1 MKRILINATQ
11 REELRVAI
19 VDGQKL
25 FDLDI
30 ELASREQK
38 KSNIY
43 KGKITRVEPSL
54 EACFVD
60 YGAERHG
67 FLPLKE
73 IAKSYFKQPSG
84 NIRELLSEGQE
95 LIVQVEK
102 EERGNKGAALTT
114 FVSLAGRYLVLMPN
128 NPKAGGVSRRAEGE
142 DREEAKQAL
151 EQLKMPDTMGV
162 IVRSNGVGRT
172 AEELQWDAD
181 YLIEIWTA
189 IEKAAAERHGAFLIY
204 QENNIILRAL
214 RDYLRP
220 DIGEVVIDNAE
231 IYEQARQHMEHVM
244 PQNLPR
250 LKLYADDVPLFS
262 RYQIESQIE
271 LAHERTVR
279 LPSGGSIVIDHG
291 EALTAI
297 DINSAKATGG
307 GSIEDTALNTNLE
320 AADEIARQL
329 RLRDLGGL
337 VVIDFIDMN
346 STKNQKEVERR
357 LEKACE
363 IDRARIQLGRLSR
376 FGLMEMS
383 RQRLRPSL
391 GEHTQITC
399 PRCEGRGQ
407 IRSVESL
414 SLSIL
419 RLIEEEAMKDRTG
432 RVIAQVPVDVGT
444 FLLNEKRAIVREIE
458 ARCRVSISL
467 IPNATMHSPHY
478 EIRRVRAD
486 HLQLEDNA
494 APSHLLARNLD
505 AKALEDSAMPRPPA
519 RPVEAA
525 VKQIVPS
532 APAPMPA
539 AAAPAAAPAPVAVAQ
554 PVFVQTESLWTRI
567 LKLLGIGQPKA
578 APVQPS
584 TATRSQQQPRS
595 GSSSHSQRRDDGRR
609 SGSSSGSSRSQ
620 DGRRDSSNGS
630 RGQDSQRRDGGNA
643 GTQQGSRSNNQGS
656 QTPRTSQPQTQQPR
670 RDDRGTRPPQQQPAQ
685 QQRPA
690 AVAAGDSDAAAS
702 ATSAARSQ
710 NPQQNAPRTG
720 APGEEERS
728 GRSRRGRRGR
738 NRGERRPAE
747 EGTEDGVS
755 RNALPADLAAALTPA
770 GIAAVTV
777 TLSRDGDAAAAPTAG
792 AAPSFIRVDSADA
805 GNADGASAS
814 TEAAPAAAQA
824 FAPDAVRYSRV
835 ESRFPVIEPMID
847 AAVEPVGE
855 PASAA
860 AIDPVDVP
868 AGDAVPESTAAES
881 NQEAAF
887 APPVPVETTVAAD
900 PVPLAD
906 TSVQVEAPHTVATV
920 AADEPVAAAQ
930 ELATESPIAVAPAAE
945 PVVETTPVAA
955 DTVVEPAAPAQVE
968 MTLDAPTDV
977 RQAEPLSV
985 SALEMSSEAFPAAT
999 PPPAEVQPEARVAA
1013 VEPAS
1018 EPVVETVSTDT
1029 PAASATE
1036 HDAKPATPR
1045 FIQVDASQDAAE
1057 PVREPSREG

>member
-54 EACFVD
+54 EACFVE
-60 YGAERHG
+60 YGSERHG

-84 NIRELLSEGQE
+84 NIRELVTEGQE

-114 FVSLAGRYLVLMPN
+114 FISLAGRYLVLMPN

-142 DREEAKQAL
+142 DREEAKAAL
-151 EQLKMPDTMGV
+151 EQLEMPDTMGV

-172 AEELQWDAD
+172 AEELQWDAN

-189 IEKAAAERHGAFLIY
+189 IEKASAEKSGAFLIY

-250 LKLYADDVPLFS
+250 LKLYAEEVPLFS

-291 EALTAI
+291 EALTAV
-297 DINSAKATGG
+297 DINSAKSTGG

-346 STKNQKEVERR
+346 SSKNQKDVERR

-467 IPNATMHSPHY
+467 VPNATMHSPHY

-486 HLQLEDNA
+486 HLQQDDNA

-505 AKALEDSAMPRPPA
+505 AKALEESSAPRPVA

-532 APAPMPA
+532 APAPV
-539 AAAPAAAPAPVAVAQ
+539 APAPAAPAPIPQMQ
-554 PVFVQTESLWTRI
+554 PMVVVQGESLWTKI
-567 LKLLGIGQPKA
+567 LRLFGMSPKTAEPIVVAPAQRSGQSSHGSRSSSSNRRDNSRGGR
-578 APVQPS
+578 PS
-584 TATRSQQQPRS
+584 DSRRDGGSSQSRSDGGRDQQQRRDGGSSQQQPRQS
-595 GSSSHSQRRDDGRR
+595 G
-609 SGSSSGSSRSQ
+609 
-620 DGRRDSSNGS
+620 
-630 RGQDSQRRDGGNA
+630 GGN
-643 GTQQGSRSNNQGS
+643 NP
-656 QTPRTSQPQTQQPR
+656 PRQPQQPQQQPR
-670 RDDRGTRPPQQQPAQ
+670 RDGGRPPQQQPQ
-685 QQRPA
+685 QQRPPVMV
-690 AVAAGDSDAAAS
+690 AVEGDDAELAAAS
-702 ATSAARSQ
+702 RPQ
-710 NPQQNAPRTG
+710 NPQQQGAPRTG

-738 NRGERRPAE
+738 NRGERRPQGE
-747 EGTEDGVS
+747 EGAEGADLS
-755 RNALPADLAAALTPA
+755 RDSLPADLAAALTPA
-770 GIAAVTV
+770 AAAAVTV
-777 TLSRDGDAAAAPTAG
+777 TLLNDTDSVDAPIPTPMEPPAG
-792 AAPSFIRVDSADA
+792 TVPSFI
-805 GNADGASAS
+805 
-814 TEAAPAAAQA
+814 PAAIEGEGAIENRPVNAAVAQA
-824 FAPDAVRYSRV
+824 FAPDTVRYSRV
-835 ESRFPVIEPMID
+835 ESRFPVIDPPADPEAQVAPDETLTEAVAHAPVASEAPELKVQQELLIEPAPVVAAVAEEAPVAAPMEAAAAD
-847 AAVEPVGE
+847 PQLVEAAVEQAAVE
-855 PASAA
+855 SA
-860 AIDPVDVP
+860 
-868 AGDAVPESTAAES
+868 
-881 NQEAAF
+881 
-887 APPVPVETTVAAD
+887 PVEESVAPFEAPVAA
-900 PVPLAD
+900 
-906 TSVQVEAPHTVATV
+906 S
-920 AADEPVAAAQ
+920 EPVA
-930 ELATESPIAVAPAAE
+930 
-945 PVVETTPVAA
+945 
-955 DTVVEPAAPAQVE
+955 EPAAVAEAEVF
-968 MTLDAPTDV
+968 
-977 RQAEPLSV
+977 AEPLQV
-985 SALEMSSEAFPAAT
+985 SALEMSSESFPIPSPVEAEPEVAVVEERASSEAVIEPTIESAIEPTPVAEEPAAAAAA
-999 PPPAEVQPEARVAA
+999 AEEEA
-1013 VEPAS
+1013 PK
-1018 EPVVETVSTDT
+1018 
-1029 PAASATE
+1029 PAA
-1036 HDAKPATPR
+1036 PR
-1045 FIQVDASQDAAE
+1045 FIQVETAHSDKPESEKQQD
-1057 PVREPSREG
+1057 S

>member
-54 EACFVD
+54 EACFVE
-60 YGAERHG
+60 YGSERHG

-73 IAKSYFKQPSG
+73 IAKSYFKQSSG
-84 NIRELLSEGQE
+84 NIRELVTEGQE

-114 FVSLAGRYLVLMPN
+114 FISLAGRYLVLMPN

-142 DREEAKQAL
+142 DREEAKAAL
-151 EQLKMPDTMGV
+151 EQLEMPDTMGV

-172 AEELQWDAD
+172 AEELQWDAN

-189 IEKAAAERHGAFLIY
+189 IEKASAERSGAFLIY

-250 LKLYADDVPLFS
+250 LKLYAEEVPLFS

-297 DINSAKATGG
+297 DINSAKSTGG

-346 STKNQKEVERR
+346 AAKNQKDVERR

-467 IPNATMHSPHY
+467 VPNATMHSPHY

-486 HLQLEDNA
+486 HLQQDDNA

-505 AKALEDSAMPRPPA
+505 AKALEESSVPRPVA

-532 APAPMPA
+532 APAPVAP
-539 AAAPAAAPAPVAVAQ
+539 APAAPTPIPQMQ
-554 PVFVQTESLWTRI
+554 PMVVVQGESLWTKI
-567 LKLLGIGQPKA
+567 LRLFGMSPKTA
-578 APVQPS
+578 EPVVVAPAQ
-584 TATRSQQQPRS
+584 RSSQS
-595 GSSSHSQRRDDGRR
+595 GNR
-609 SGSSSGSSRSQ
+609 SGSSSG
-620 DGRRDSSNGS
+620 
-630 RGQDSQRRDGGNA
+630 RRDGGNR
-643 GTQQGSRSNNQGS
+643 GGRPNDSRRDGGNRDRDSGRGDNRSEG
-656 QTPRTSQPQTQQPR
+656 RDQQPR
-670 RDDRGTRPPQQQPAQ
+670 RDGGNNPQQPRNPGGNNPPRQPQQPQQPRRDGGRPQQQPQ
-685 QQRPA
+685 QQRPTMIAVEGDEA
-690 AVAAGDSDAAAS
+690 ALAAAPRQQ
-702 ATSAARSQ
+702 T
-710 NPQQNAPRTG
+710 PQQQGAPRTG

-738 NRGERRPAE
+738 NRGERRPQE
-747 EGTEDGVS
+747 EGAEGGDVGRDS
-755 RNALPADLAAALTPA
+755 LPADLAAALTPA
-770 GIAAVTV
+770 AAAAVTV
-777 TLSRDGDAAAAPTAG
+777 TLMRDIDSVETPIPTPMEPPVG
-792 AAPSFIRVDSADA
+792 TVPSFI
-805 GNADGASAS
+805 
-814 TEAAPAAAQA
+814 PAAIETEGGEKPQVNAAVAQA
-824 FAPDAVRYSRV
+824 FAPDTVRYSRV
-835 ESRFPVIEPMID
+835 ESRFPVIDPVDGVEATAEAPAEAQAEAGETLTEAVAHAPVESAAPELKVQQELLIEPTPVAAEEAPAAAPMEAAAAD
-847 AAVEPVGE
+847 PQLVEAAVEQAAVVAEVPVE
-855 PASAA
+855 PASS
-860 AIDPVDVP
+860 
-868 AGDAVPESTAAES
+868 AVP
-881 NQEAAF
+881 F
-887 APPVPVETTVAAD
+887 
-900 PVPLAD
+900 
-906 TSVQVEAPHTVATV
+906 EAP
-920 AADEPVAAAQ
+920 
-930 ELATESPIAVAPAAE
+930 VAPE
-945 PVVETTPVAA
+945 PVVEATPVA
-955 DTVVEPAAPAQVE
+955 EPEQF
-968 MTLDAPTDV
+968 
-977 RQAEPLSV
+977 AEPLQV
-985 SALEMSSEAFPAAT
+985 SALEMSSESFPV
-999 PPPAEVQPEARVAA
+999 P
-1013 VEPAS
+1013 PAS
-1018 EPVVETVSTDT
+1018 EPEAATAAEPVVEAAAEPTIESAIE
-1029 PAASATE
+1029 PAPVADEPAPVE
-1036 HDAKPATPR
+1036 PPKPATPR
-1045 FIQVDASQDAAE
+1045 FIQVETAHDDKPTHE
-1057 PVREPSREG
+1057 

>member
-43 KGKITRVEPSL
+43 KGRITRVEPSL

-73 IAKSYFKQPSG
+73 VSKSYFKQSSG
-84 NIRELLSEGQE
+84 NIRDLLSEGQE
-95 LIVQVEK
+95 IIVQVEK

-114 FVSLAGRYLVLMPN
+114 FISLAGRYLVLMPN

-151 EQLKMPDTMGV
+151 EQLQIPDTMGV
-162 IVRSNGVGRT
+162 IVRSNGIGRT
-172 AEELQWDAD
+172 AEELQWDAN

-189 IEKAAAERHGAFLIY
+189 IEKASTERSGSFLIY

-231 IYEQARQHMEHVM
+231 IFEQARQHMEHVM

-250 LKLYADDVPLFS
+250 LKLYSDDVPLFS

-279 LPSGGSIVIDHG
+279 LPSGGSIVIDMG
-291 EALTAI
+291 EALTAV

-346 STKNQKEVERR
+346 SSKNQKEVERR

-363 IDRARIQLGRLSR
+363 IDRARIQLGRISR

-391 GEHTQITC
+391 GEHTQIAC

-444 FLLNEKRAIVREIE
+444 FLLNEKRAVVREIE
-458 ARCRVSISL
+458 ARCRVSIAL
-467 IPNATMHSPHY
+467 IPNATLHSPHF
-478 EIRRVRAD
+478 EIKRVRAD
-486 HLQLEDNA
+486 HLQQENNA
-494 APSHLLARNLD
+494 ASSHLLAQNFD
-505 AKALEDSAMPRPPA
+505 AKPLEDAAGGRAPA
-519 RPVEAA
+519 RVAEAA

-532 APAPMPA
+532 TP
-539 AAAPAAAPAPVAVAQ
+539 APAAPTPAPVAAPAPAPVALQ
-554 PVFVQTESLWTRI
+554 PSAAGESFWTR
-567 LKLLGIGQPKA
+567 LLRLFGIGA
-578 APVQPS
+578 TPVESAKPAEPVRGQ
-584 TATRSQQQPRS
+584 RQQ
-595 GSSSHSQRRDDGRR
+595 GGGRRDDRR
-609 SGSSSGSSRSQ
+609 GGQQRN
-620 DGRRDSSNGS
+620 DGRRDERQG
-630 RGQDSQRRDGGNA
+630 RDGGRDQQRDQNNARRDNNRNA
-643 GTQQGSRSNNQGS
+643 GGGNNAPQQK
-656 QTPRTSQPQTQQPR
+656 PQPQQPR
-670 RDDRGTRPPQQQPAQ
+670 RDDRGNDRSGEQRNNNPRPQQQPQ

-690 AVAAGDSDAAAS
+690 PANEAVAAEAAAG
-702 ATSAARSQ
+702 Q
-710 NPQQNAPRTG
+710 NQGPRPQLPPGGQPRQHG
-720 APGEEERS
+720 DEERS
-728 GRSRRGRRGR
+728 GRSRRGRRNR
-738 NRGERRPAE
+738 NRGDRRPQDGSEA
-747 EGTEDGVS
+747 EGTEGVEVTRDS
-755 RNALPADLAAALTPA
+755 LPADLAAALTRA
-770 GIAAVTV
+770 SAATAVSVTV
-777 TLSRDGDAAAAPTAG
+777 SDAVEPVEASLPVPAEPPVGDLIRESRTDLPAFEPENTSGQQ
-792 AAPSFIRVDSADA
+792 
-805 GNADGASAS
+805 ADGEPQTSAASAQS
-814 TEAAPAAAQA
+814 
-824 FAPDAVRYSRV
+824 FAPNAVRYENV
-835 ESRFPVIEPMID
+835 ESRFPVIDFEPAEAVEEQPAPVENAVGVEAEPATADVETTAAEAIASPATAEEPAPAPAEEVQAPIAEPAAVID
-847 AAVEPVGE
+847 ALVEPIEAAETEVPAERTAALSEQIVQIETVQPVEPEPPVAEVASSPVEAAAQPEPIAEEPAAVEAVLEAEVTTAEPEIAPQSE
-855 PASAA
+855 PA
-860 AIDPVDVP
+860 
-868 AGDAVPESTAAES
+868 
-881 NQEAAF
+881 
-887 APPVPVETTVAAD
+887 
-900 PVPLAD
+900 
-906 TSVQVEAPHTVATV
+906 
-920 AADEPVAAAQ
+920 
-930 ELATESPIAVAPAAE
+930 AAE
-945 PVVETTPVAA
+945 PQPAPTP
-955 DTVVEPAAPAQVE
+955 TEPPKPAA
-968 MTLDAPTDV
+968 
-977 RQAEPLSV
+977 
-985 SALEMSSEAFPAAT
+985 
-999 PPPAEVQPEARVAA
+999 
-1013 VEPAS
+1013 
-1018 EPVVETVSTDT
+1018 
-1029 PAASATE
+1029 
-1036 HDAKPATPR
+1036 PR
-1045 FIQVDASQDAAE
+1045 FIQVETRSNPFESEKPEDERKS
-1057 PVREPSREG
+1057 

>member
-609 SGSSSGSSRSQ
+609 SGSSSGSNRSQ

-777 TLSRDGDAAAAPTAG
+777 TLSRDDDAAAAPTAG

-805 GNADGASAS
+805 GNSDGASAS

-847 AAVEPVGE
+847 AAVEPIGE

-906 TSVQVEAPHTVATV
+906 TSVQVEAPQTVATV
-920 AADEPVAAAQ
+920 AADEPVAATQ

-1045 FIQVDASQDAAE
+1045 FIQVDASKDAAE